1 MRPAWPFVFASWY
14 WVIARAGFSQ
24 DVGNTAQQRPC
35 LTCQCLCMGIPNM
48 TELCELHYANM
59 STSNLSNVFK
69 ICYAGTSPIALF
81 TAFICLW
88 GPCRRGIADEWKAK
102 LGRGFFAA
110 GKRRAAVDAA
120 WRAATAGKGAV
131 GPGQVAASC
140 DKDVDI
146 CCKPINYRVNV

>member
-88 GPCRRGIADEWKAK
+88 GPCRRGI
-102 LGRGFFAA
+102 FFS
-110 GKRRAAVDAA
+110 K
-120 WRAATAGKGAV
+120 V
-131 GPGQVAASC
+131 GPRLLCRRQTQGCGRCGLARSNCWQRRGGARPSGSLL
-140 DKDVDI
+140 
-146 CCKPINYRVNV
+146 R